1 MLLWLNNEH
10 ALVGLFGT
18 AAGKLV
24 IFWTIGKR
32 L

>member
-10 ALVGLFGT
+10 ALVGFFGT